1 MRAVIGLTGASAV
14 RSPPFSPAC
23 YRSRLSCVLDCQFS
37 KPATIAEG
45 EEGEEEKEPAPGS
58 EESYEDEDAT
68 DEDDEEIM
76 PAERPRLT
84 HTDSHALY
92 GPGGRR
98 REGA

>member
-1 MRAVIGLTGASAV
+1 M
-14 RSPPFSPAC
+14 
-23 YRSRLSCVLDCQFS
+23 LDCQFS
-37 KPATIAEG
+37 KPVTIAEG
-45 EEGEEEKEPAPGS
+45 EEGEEEKEPAPGTDQQDG